1 MCQPLY
7 ERKHARLGGHLYQE
21 SSVEPRAGP
30 PKGGPHNDGSNE
42 KEATDNIF
50 AHGGARRGFAGK
62 LESARATAPDG
73 ATQGDIQD
81 IAWVAWDGSCD
92 PSEVWAERE
101 P

>member
-1 MCQPLY
+1 MNGSTPGSADTCTKSHPSSRGRDR
-7 ERKHARLGGHLYQE
+7 RKA
-21 SSVEPRAGP
+21 A
-30 PKGGPHNDGSNE
+30 HNDDGSNE
-42 KEATDNIF
+42 KEATDYLF

-92 PSEVWAERE
+92 PAEVWAERE